1 MTDDAANGNGER
13 RKDGL
18 SRERINEIGRN
29 YYRFTRLVL
38 ILFYIQVASL
48 FAFGILSV
56 YLTNENHKRA
66 DENAKLII
74 TIQEERKNA
83 FISSCQD
90 QNDRHDNTIQL
101 LQKNGDDLIRKQPE
115 RTAEIRNSIRLSI
128 LLIDAII
135 PKRNCLKLANE
146 AVKTP

>member
-1 MTDDAANGNGER
+1 MTDDAENGDR
-13 RKDGL
+13 RRDGL

-56 YLTNENHKRA
+56 YLTNENHKRS
-66 DENAKLII
+66 DENAKLIV
-74 TIQEERKNA
+74 TIQEERKNSI
-83 FISSCQD
+83 ISSCQD

-101 LQKNGDDLIRKQPE
+101 LQKNGDDQIRKQPE
-115 RTAEIRNSIRLSI
+115 RSAEIRNSIRLTI
-128 LLIDAII
+128 LLIDALV
-135 PKRNCLKLANE
+135 PKRDCLKIANE